1 MKAFKKAVALMLCF
15 VMTLGVFAV
24 SGITIEDLAG
34 LFTPKA
40 EAYTNTTIGRITQ
53 QQVVGTSGSINGVLA
68 RDFWYTSY
76 ANGYFDGNSEPT
88 NLVIPGLGDGDDYTP
103 QGMTYWPEKN
113 WVLISAYDASGQSR
127 ASCIYA
133 IDVASGKFVALFNL
147 YNADG
152 SVNTSHGGGIAAS
165 KHNFYYADSGSKISY
180 VPLSELDVAE
190 GTEKNVTLKGSVNF
204 AGEMNSA
211 STSYCCFDDG
221 VLWTGNFYLDSE
233 DSYKQPANAAHNSML
248 FGYRLDGDSSQEEWN
263 YLCGKY
269 KNLVN
274 VTTASGTGS
283 NSGANLTWNAY
294 KNGDSV
300 DITGNIT
307 APTAYVGEF
316 CPSFASLNLTE
327 GKSYVIEFISTNNS
341 SDLYIFA
348 PNGGGHTN
356 VKQSTQTTKTQLPD
370 GRWHYQ
376 MTFTAGLKPVGADSA
391 WPTTQS
397 TNGTYTGTYTMRF
410 DQDAIQA
417 GETRSFAMTDI
428 GVREANTYSGNEY
441 DYDRIHYVGTVGNP
455 TYVVAFPNNI
465 TADIKHH
472 NANIGD
478 TIPFQR
484 IQYAMVDNGRIYVS
498 RSWSRLMANG
508 NHISEIDIIDIDL
521 NVPGTYSLTINGAT
535 RNDCYLVADN
545 QIHQF
550 HNLSMGEAV
559 CVIDD
564 YLYMFTESAAYNYRK
579 KNWDQSRTSDNGS
592 TSVATQ
598 PVDVVWKIDQ
608 YALMGEERKAFS
620 SSSATDS
627 ASAAGH
633 VDTYVKVN
641 SLDEINYNDKYIIVY
656 ESDVKAANGNKILY
670 ALDSFGGYKA
680 GHVPKNSAGT
690 QANTADSLGIVGH
703 PITKYATDGD
713 NLKLND
719 VMADDK
725 DSLHWNLIGADTGA
739 FRMQNND
746 SYYGKYKNLYF
757 GSRLIYMMNS
767 EGTTSKLDHIKI
779 KDNGDGTF
787 SFYYKGDADYY
798 LWCNDGTVPAYMD
811 AYDKVYNNTYAFG
824 GDNPETTDTVES
836 GAVKAYAGQVE
847 EAGTFHSD
855 AFAKKTANDS
865 GNKTGQVVNEK
876 YTKFHIYHRDED
888 TSIAGE
894 NGLATNLNAELKDD
908 GTYTITLES
917 YSTGQTITQKST
929 TGKPI
934 DFVFVL
940 DTSAS
945 MTNNSDVPY
954 WGISDYPEP
963 YSYNLASTD
972 GRQLKYGDSYHGLWD
987 NRTGGNWYNGWYWH
1001 ITNTYDNNGE
1011 DYFFTINSNLVAQG
1025 STSEGD
1031 MAESYGFKKNPDKG
1045 FAGGYYWVDRT
1056 GDATRFE
1063 ALKKSTLDFIQQI
1076 QEHAEKTGL
1085 QHRIAIVQYGSTSTI
1100 DANQYADEGYYNTGM
1115 YSTGTGV
1122 TMTNYGSLIGS
1133 GFGQNNAVYENAFF
1147 PANHD
1152 NLDQIVN
1159 NLSID
1164 GDSDTFVGHGMAM
1177 ALNSV
1182 ADQMTLFNKEGDRVG
1197 DRIYGTYSKVG
1208 NEGGY
1213 TEADVNSKAVVIN
1226 ITDGAPGYGGSDGDA
1241 AYHASI
1247 EALNN
1252 ANSMK
1257 LYDVDIYSVQIGG
1270 DSVASFS
1277 NADFLDALSSNYI
1290 NGSATSKYEGNDN
1303 TLIKGQA
1310 NGSGYYIQQNLANK
1324 LELDSL
1330 FDQIS
1335 QAGENELLEVETVT
1349 LGSDAVTLQSLGD
1362 TFMLTND
1369 SVATAKTSQIYYDS
1383 LGRIY
1388 EEEPVNANYSVTK
1401 NVSNNTVQ
1409 LTGFNYSSEYVAPGN
1424 DGKKLILQIDN
1435 VLLNP
1440 DKEDQFGLNLP
1451 ISNDTETAIYAN
1463 SSALSSG
1470 TATQYFPQTYFE
1482 VPTFN
1487 YVYDF
1492 GLSMTNSS
1500 LYGTP
1505 VSFDTLP
1512 DKQSPAN
1519 LNLNIAGDAAIG
1531 YNGTTVTSNIAPTC
1545 NGLRESFALMKKPNN
1560 NGYYWAKVNMI
1571 PASNVLYEENVASV
1585 SGNGTSWSSLGTP
1598 VNANQAVSGNYDIY
1612 GYDNAYTT
1620 GNNGFSNGAAD
1631 NVVLDYY
1638 SSRSAT
1644 KTFDFTGDSFDLISA
1659 CGKKTGVQIVTVRN
1673 SAGKIVKVYI
1683 VDTYYSDA
1691 DVISSNNDILYQV
1704 PIVSFSGDYDKYN
1717 VEVTAVYLTSAM
1729 AFRSRNNPVT
1739 TYAIDADNEEI
1750 EVSATTVSDDD
1761 VIAEMLA
1768 EAGMEEL
1775 IGEDVELVWFD
1786 DDSIFNGGTGAF
1798 LVSEPVTTVESVQ
1811 MMANDGEQLSC
1822 RVIYNWGNDGTFI
1835 PDTETLP
1842 DSFVF
1847 NYTKGQLLTS
1857 DDIDSK
1863 YKSSTIVEIEGEDGV
1878 WKFSGWKIP
1887 NNGVIKNDT
1896 VEVTGKWTF
1905 YPELNYYFDSIRI
1918 YNPMQD
1924 QSKYIASEQGASYY
1938 NVINNLA
1945 DTENGIF
1952 TGVKDVF
1959 AYIEGATFGEASF
1972 ADYQSKGPQ
1981 NELYLSNGSTG
1992 VTFSVNLPA
2001 GAKVMLGV
2009 RAVSGAPKLTVNGN
2023 AIAINSATELYY
2035 DITPYLTSANGVAN
2049 VAITNSGTGLLAV
2062 NNMKLVGATT
2072 ASVSALSLDEARM
2085 LMAKPPVDVEYVLP
2099 ETDGVVAY
2107 PGSEPVRDVENPD
2120 PDLDPVG
2127 EYVIT
2132 HPDTDGDTD
2141 DDGTTDWIE
2150 VIIGKVRS
2158 FFSDIFGNIKKIFEF
2173 IVSSF
2178 TEKEVF

>member
-1 MKAFKKAVALMLCF
+1 MKALKKAVALMLCL
-15 VMTLGVFAV
+15 VMTIGVFAV
-24 SGITIEDLAG
+24 AGITVDDLTG
-34 LFTPKA
+34 LFIKA

-53 QQVVGTSGSINGVLA
+53 QQVVGTQTSMDGILA

-76 ANGYFDGNSEPT
+76 ANGYFNGYSEPT
-88 NLVIPGLGDGDDYTP
+88 NMVIPGLGDGDDYTP
-103 QGMTYWPEKN
+103 QGMTYWAEKN
-113 WVLISAYDASGQSR
+113 WVLISAYDASGQGR

-190 GTEKNVTLKGSVNF
+190 KTEKNITIKGSVNF

-221 VLWTGNFYLDSE
+221 VLWTGNFYLDSN

-269 KNLVN
+269 RNLLE
-274 VTTASGTGS
+274 VTTAFGSATDFTTKIYNTGEITGQGDAS
-283 NSGANLTWNAY
+283 YYAY

-300 DITGNIT
+300 DITGSVNVDEGL
-307 APTAYVGEF
+307 YSGY
-316 CPSFASLNLTE
+316 LTE
-327 GKSYVIEFISTNNS
+327 YTGNFGSFYLEEGKKYTIEFISTNNQ
-341 SDLYIFA
+341 SDLYMFS
-348 PNGGGHTN
+348 PKGTHCN
-356 VKQSTQTTKTQLPD
+356 VKAASQITQLED
-370 GRWHYQ
+370 GRFHYK
-376 MTFTAGLKPVGADSA
+376 MIFTAGLRPSGAESA

-397 TNGTYTGTYTMRF
+397 TNGDYTGNYTIRF
-410 DQDAIQA
+410 DQDNIY
-417 GETRSFAMTDI
+417 EDRDFALTDI
-428 GVREANTYSGNEY
+428 GVREVNTYSGNEY

-472 NANIGD
+472 NAEIGT

-498 RSWSRLMANG
+498 RSWSRLIADG
-508 NHISEIDIIDIDL
+508 DYISEIDIIDIDL
-521 NVPGTYSLTINGAT
+521 NIPGTYSLTINGAT
-535 RNDCYLVADN
+535 RNDCYLVSDD

-579 KNWDQSRTSDNGS
+579 KDWDQNRSSDNGP
-592 TSVATQ
+592 TKVATQ

-608 YALMGEERKAFS
+608 YAIMGEERKAFS

-746 SYYGKYKNLYF
+746 SYYGKFKNLYF

-787 SFYYKGDADYY
+787 SFYYDGDADYY

-811 AYDKVYNNTYAFG
+811 AYNKVYNNTYAFG

-855 AFAKKTANDS
+855 AFAHKTVSDS
-865 GNKTGQVVNEK
+865 GNKTGQAVNEK

-945 MTNNSDVPY
+945 MKNNSDVPY
-954 WGISDYPEP
+954 YGISDNPEP
-963 YSYNLASTD
+963 YDYEWGVDSN
-972 GRQLKYGDSYHGLWD
+972 GNRMVKYDDDSYYGVWGKRS
-987 NRTGGNWYNGWYWH
+987 NRKWSG
-1001 ITNTYDNNGE
+1001 
-1011 DYFFTINSNLVAQG
+1011 INSYYYHDVNMYDGNTDMYFGINSEFYAQG
-1025 STSEGD
+1025 GSSVDSMCST
-1031 MAESYGFKKNPDKG
+1031 YGFKKNPDKG
-1045 FAGGYYWVDRT
+1045 FAGGFYWTDRK

-1085 QHRIAIVQYGSTSTI
+1085 QHRIAIVQYGSTSSI
-1100 DANQYADEGYYNTGM
+1100 DLNQYPDEGYYNTGM

-1164 GDSDTFVGHGMAM
+1164 ADSDTFVGHGMAM

-1182 ADQMTLFNKEGDRVG
+1182 ADQMTLFNTSGDKVG

-1226 ITDGAPGYGGSDGDA
+1226 ITDGAPGYGGNDGDA
-1241 AYHASI
+1241 AFHASI

-1252 ANSMK
+1252 ANAMK

-1270 DSVASFS
+1270 DSVADFS

-1290 NGSATSKYEGNDN
+1290 NGSATSKYEGNNN
-1303 TLIKGQA
+1303 TLNKGQA
-1310 NGSGYYIQQNLANK
+1310 NGSGYYISHNLSSQ

-1335 QAGENELLEVETVT
+1335 QAGENNILEVETVT

-1362 TFMLTND
+1362 TFMLTDD

-1388 EEEPVNANYSVTK
+1388 EEEPVTANYSVTK
-1401 NVSNNTVQ
+1401 DVLNNTVK

-1440 DKEDQFGLNLP
+1440 DKEDQFSLSLP
-1451 ISNDTETAIYAN
+1451 ISNDTKTAIYAN
-1463 SSALSSG
+1463 SSAVSSG
-1470 TATQYFPQTYFE
+1470 TATQYFPQAYFE

-1487 YVYDF
+1487 YVYDY

-1505 VSFDTLP
+1505 ISFDTVP
-1512 DKQSPAN
+1512 DKQSPVN
-1519 LNLNIAGDAAIG
+1519 TSVNINGDATIG
-1531 YNGTTVTSNIAPTC
+1531 YNGTTITSNIAPTC
-1545 NGLRESFALMKKPNN
+1545 NGARESFALMKKPNN
-1560 NGYYWAKVNMI
+1560 NGYYWAKVNMV
-1571 PASNVLYEENVASV
+1571 PASNVYYEDNYAAVIASNNKDWSTAGTTTGLSQSL
-1585 SGNGTSWSSLGTP
+1585 SG
-1598 VNANQAVSGNYDIY
+1598 ANDVY
-1612 GYDNAYTT
+1612 GYDAAYANST
-1620 GNNGFSNGAAD
+1620 S
-1631 NVVLDYY
+1631 Y
-1638 SSRSAT
+1638 SSGSSKYVAVDANNKRSDT
-1644 KTFDFTGDSFDLISA
+1644 LTFNFAGTGIDLISA
-1659 CGKKTGVQIVTVRN
+1659 CGTNTGMQIVTIKQGN
-1673 SAGKIVKVYI
+1673 TIKKAYI
-1683 VDTYYSDA
+1683 VDTYYNDA
-1691 DVISSNNDILYQV
+1691 TYGTLYQV
-1704 PIVSFSGDYDKYN
+1704 PIIHFEGDHGTYTVETTATYLSKAGAITHGTVSTNSVDDTN
-1717 VEVTAVYLTSAM
+1717 LEIQSA
-1729 AFRSRNNPVT
+1729 P
-1739 TYAIDADNEEI
+1739 ADTLSIEEI
-1750 EVSATTVSDDD
+1750 
-1761 VIAEMLA
+1761 LA
-1768 EAGMEEL
+1768 EIGMEEL
-1775 IGEDVELVWFD
+1775 IGTDVELVWMD
-1786 DDSIFNGGTGAF
+1786 DNSILNGGTGVEGSNLATQADGS
-1798 LVSEPVTTVESVQ
+1798 VSL
-1811 MMANDGEQLSC
+1811 AN
-1822 RVIYNWGNDGTFI
+1822 
-1835 PDTETLP
+1835 
-1842 DSFVF
+1842 
-1847 NYTKGQLLTS
+1847 
-1857 DDIDSK
+1857 
-1863 YKSSTIVEIEGEDGV
+1863 
-1878 WKFSGWKIP
+1878 
-1887 NNGVIKNDT
+1887 
-1896 VEVTGKWTF
+1896 
-1905 YPELNYYFDSIRI
+1905 YFDGFRV

-1924 QSKYIASEQGASYY
+1924 QSAYIASEQDVTYV
-1938 NVINNLA
+1938 NLINNLA
-1945 DTENGIF
+1945 KTEGGIF
-1952 TGVKDVF
+1952 SDISNIF
-1959 AYIEGATFGEASF
+1959 AYIEGATFNEANF
-1972 ADYQSKGPQ
+1972 TNYHNAGPE
-1981 NELYLSNGSTG
+1981 NELYLAKGTKG
-1992 VTFSVNLPA
+1992 VSFKVNLPA
-2001 GAKVMLGV
+2001 GAKVMLGA
-2009 RAVSGAPKLTVNGN
+2009 RAVSKAPKLTVNGN
-2023 AIAINSATELYY
+2023 AIAINSATEMYY
-2035 DITPYLTSANGVAN
+2035 DITPYLTASNGVAT
-2049 VAITNSGTGLLAV
+2049 VAITNSGDGLLAV

-2072 ASVSALSLDEARM
+2072 ANISTQSLDESIA
-2085 LMAKPPVDVEYVLP
+2085 LMSLKPVDVEYTLP
-2099 ETDGVVAY
+2099 ENDAVIAY
-2107 PGSEPVRDVENPD
+2107 PGSEPNRVVANPD
-2120 PDLDPVG
+2120 PDLDIDKANDDIVETPDEPVQ
-2127 EYVIT
+2127 
-2132 HPDTDGDTD
+2132 D
-2141 DDGTTDWIE
+2141 DFSEFEAILNKIIE
-2150 VIIGKVRS
+2150 
-2158 FFSDIFGNIKKIFEF
+2158 FFKKIFATVASWF
-2173 IVSSF
+2173 AA
-2178 TEKEVF
+2178 

>member
-24 SGITIEDLAG
+24 SGITVDDLAG

-53 QQVVGTSGSINGVLA
+53 QQVVGATTSMDGILA

-103 QGMTYWPEKN
+103 QGMTYWTEKN
-113 WVLISAYDASGQSR
+113 WLLISAYDASGQGR

-190 GTEKNVTLKGSVNF
+190 GTEKNITLKGSVNF

-221 VLWTGNFYLDSE
+221 VLWTGNFYLDSN

-248 FGYRLDGDSSQEEWN
+248 LGYRLDGDSSQEEWN

-316 CPSFASLNLTE
+316 CPTFASLELTE

-417 GETRSFAMTDI
+417 GESRSFAMTDI

-478 TIPFQR
+478 IIPFQR

-498 RSWSRLMANG
+498 RSWSRLIADG
-508 NHISEIDIIDIDL
+508 NYISEIDIIDIDL
-521 NVPGTYSLTINGAT
+521 NIPGTYSLTINGAT
-535 RNDCYLVADN
+535 RNDCYLIADD

-579 KNWDQSRTSDNGS
+579 KDWDQNGSSDNGP

-670 ALDSFGGYKA
+670 AFDSFGGYKA

-746 SYYGKYKNLYF
+746 SYYGKFKNLYF

-767 EGTTSKLDHIKI
+767 EGTTSKLDHMKI

-787 SFYYKGDADYY
+787 SFYYDGDADYY

-824 GDNPETTDTVES
+824 GDSPETTDTVES

-865 GNKTGQVVNEK
+865 GNKTGGAVNEK

-940 DTSAS
+940 DTSGS
-945 MTNNSDVPY
+945 MQNNSDVPY
-954 WGISDYPEP
+954 YGISDNPEP
-963 YSYNLASTD
+963 YDYEWAD
-972 GRQLKYGDSYHGLWD
+972 GNRAIKYDSDSYYKVWQKRSDDQDSGWF
-987 NRTGGNWYNGWYWH
+987 TAWYKHTVNFYSEQ
-1001 ITNTYDNNGE
+1001 NPQ
-1011 DYFFTINSNLVAQG
+1011 DYYFGINSELHPIG
-1025 STSEGD
+1025 SSNQNSMCVT
-1031 MAESYGFKKNPDKG
+1031 YGFKKNPDKG
-1045 FAGGYYWVDRT
+1045 FAGGFYWVDRK
-1056 GDATRFE
+1056 GDATRLQ
-1063 ALKKSTLDFIQQI
+1063 AMKQSTLDFIQQI
-1076 QEHAEKTGL
+1076 QDHAEKTGL
-1085 QHRIAIVQYGSTSTI
+1085 QHRIAIVQYGSTSYLGGRTGE
-1100 DANQYADEGYYNTGM
+1100 DENFNNTGL
-1115 YSTGTGV
+1115 YSTTTGTK
-1122 TMTNYGSLIGS
+1122 MTNFGDLCTDKTNRTFT
-1133 GFGQNNAVYENAFF
+1133 GFGNNVSVYENAFY

-1159 NLSID
+1159 NISVS
-1164 GDSDTFVGHGMAM
+1164 GDPDTFVEHGMEM
-1177 ALNSV
+1177 ALNII
-1182 ADQMTLFNKEGDRVG
+1182 ADQMTLFNTTGDRVG

-1226 ITDGAPGYGGSDGDA
+1226 ITDGVPGYGKDDGDA
-1241 AYHASI
+1241 AYCSARK
-1247 EALNN
+1247 ALEH

-1257 LYDVDIYSVQIGG
+1257 MYDVDIYTVQLGSESG
-1270 DSVASFS
+1270 DLN
-1277 NADFLDALSSNYI
+1277 NADFLNALSSNYLG
-1290 NGSATSKYEGNDN
+1290 GSATSKYESSSN
-1303 TLIKGQA
+1303 TLNIG
-1310 NGSGYYIQQNLANK
+1310 NSIGSGYYFQHNLSSQ

-1330 FDQIS
+1330 FDHIS
-1335 QAGENELLEVETVT
+1335 QAGENNILEVETVT

-1409 LTGFNYSSEYVAPGN
+1409 LTGFNYSSEYVSPGN

-1451 ISNDTETAIYAN
+1451 ISNDAKTAIYAN

-1482 VPTFN
+1482 VPTFD

-1492 GLSMTNSS
+1492 GLSMVNSS

-1560 NGYYWAKVNMI
+1560 SGYYWAKVNMI
-1571 PASNVLYEENVASV
+1571 PASNVYYEESYFSTNATD
-1585 SGNGTSWSSLGTP
+1585 NKDWSSAGS
-1598 VNANQAVSGNYDIY
+1598 AVSLTQSLSGANDRY
-1612 GYDNAYTT
+1612 GYDASYAAAANNTHSMGTAKYVQVDSTNKRSDTLTLNLT
-1620 GNNGFSNGAAD
+1620 G
-1631 NVVLDYY
+1631 
-1638 SSRSAT
+1638 
-1644 KTFDFTGDSFDLISA
+1644 TGFDLIGS
-1659 CGKKTGVQIVTVRN
+1659 CGSTTGVQIVTVKN
-1673 SAGKIVKVYI
+1673 SSGNIEKVFM
-1683 VDTYYSDA
+1683 VDTYYKDT
-1691 DVISSNNDILYQV
+1691 VNNFGTLNQV
-1704 PIVSFSGDYDKYN
+1704 PIVNFTGDYGKYT
-1717 VEVTAVYLTSAM
+1717 VEVTAAYLSGAN
-1729 AFRSRNNPVT
+1729 ALKQPAVVE
-1739 TYAIDADNEEI
+1739 TYAIDGTEIEASSSVLTNDEIVADMLAEIGMEELANEEI
-1750 EVSATTVSDDD
+1750 EIIWMDDN
-1761 VIAEMLA
+1761 
-1768 EAGMEEL
+1768 
-1775 IGEDVELVWFD
+1775 
-1786 DDSIFNGGTGAF
+1786 SIFNGGTGAG
-1798 LVSEPVTTVESVQ
+1798 TVE
-1811 MMANDGEQLSC
+1811 
-1822 RVIYNWGNDGTFI
+1822 
-1835 PDTETLP
+1835 
-1842 DSFVF
+1842 
-1847 NYTKGQLLTS
+1847 
-1857 DDIDSK
+1857 
-1863 YKSSTIVEIEGEDGV
+1863 EGEVSMFANALENYVDG
-1878 WKFSGWKIP
+1878 
-1887 NNGVIKNDT
+1887 
-1896 VEVTGKWTF
+1896 
-1905 YPELNYYFDSIRI
+1905 IRV

-1924 QSKYIASEQGASYY
+1924 QSKYIASEQGAQYY
-1938 NVINNLA
+1938 NVVNNLA
-1945 DTENGIF
+1945 KTSGGIF
-1952 TGVKDVF
+1952 TNIKDIL
-1959 AYIEGATFGEASF
+1959 AYVEGATFGEANF
-1972 ADYQSKGPQ
+1972 ANYQKKGPQ
-1981 NELYLSNGSTG
+1981 NELYLANGSKG
-1992 VTFSVNLPA
+1992 VTFSVNVPS
-2001 GAKVMLGV
+2001 GGKVMLGV
-2009 RAVSGAPKLTVNGN
+2009 RAVTGSPKLKVNNEVQSITSSTEMYYDVTNAVSGAG
-2023 AIAINSATELYY
+2023 
-2035 DITPYLTSANGVAN
+2035 GV
-2049 VAITNSGTGLLAV
+2049 VTITNDGIGLLAV
-2062 NNMKLVGATT
+2062 NNIKLVGA
-2072 ASVSALSLDEARM
+2072 SVATVDMFSLDDVKM
-2085 LMAKPPVDVEYVLP
+2085 LMAAPAKEVVFNA
-2099 ETDGVVAY
+2099 TSDGVVAY
-2107 PGSEPVRDVENPD
+2107 PGSEPVREIENPD

-2132 HPDTDGDTD
+2132 YPDTDGDAD

-2150 VIIGKVRS
+2150 VVIGYIRS
-2158 FFSDIFGNIKKIFEF
+2158 FFSDVFGSIKQFFEL
-2173 IVSSF
+2173 IISF
-2178 TEKEVF
+2178 FTTKEVF

>member
-1 MKAFKKAVALMLCF
+1 
-15 VMTLGVFAV
+15 
-24 SGITIEDLAG
+24 
-34 LFTPKA
+34 
-40 EAYTNTTIGRITQ
+40 
-53 QQVVGTSGSINGVLA
+53 
-68 RDFWYTSY
+68 
-76 ANGYFDGNSEPT
+76 NSEPT
-88 NLVIPGLGDGDDYTP
+88 NMVIPGLGDGDDYTP
-103 QGMTYWPEKN
+103 QGMTYWAEKN
-113 WVLISAYDASGQSR
+113 WVLISAYDASGQGR

-147 YNADG
+147 YNADD

-190 GTEKNVTLKGSVNF
+190 KTEKNITLKGSVNF

-221 VLWTGNFYLDSE
+221 VLWTGNFYLDSN

-307 APTAYVGEF
+307 APNAYVGEF
-316 CPSFASLNLTE
+316 CPGFASLELTE
-327 GKSYVIEFISTNNS
+327 GKSYVIEFKSNYKD

-370 GRWHYQ
+370 GRWHYK
-376 MTFTAGLKPVGADSA
+376 MTFTAGLRPNGADSA

-417 GETRSFAMTDI
+417 GEARSFAMTDI

-472 NANIGD
+472 NANIGA

-498 RSWSRLMANG
+498 RSWSRLIADG
-508 NHISEIDIIDIDL
+508 NYISEIDIIDIDL

-535 RNDCYLVADN
+535 RNDCYQVTDD

-579 KNWDQSRTSDNGS
+579 KDWDQNRSSDNGP

-608 YALMGEERKAFS
+608 YAIMGEERKAFS

-633 VDTYVKVN
+633 VDTYVKIN

-680 GHVPKNSAGT
+680 GHVPKNSEGT

-725 DSLHWNLIGADTGA
+725 DSLHWNLIGTDTGA

-746 SYYGKYKNLYF
+746 SYYGKFKNLYF
-757 GSRLIYMMNS
+757 GSRLIYMMDS
-767 EGTTSKLDHIKI
+767 EYKKNNDGTFSKQLDNMKI

-787 SFYYKGDADYY
+787 SFYYDGAADYY

-811 AYDKVYNNTYAFG
+811 AYNNVYNNTYAFG
-824 GDNPETTDTVES
+824 GDNPETTGTVES

-855 AFAKKTANDS
+855 AFALKTANDS
-865 GNKTGQVVNEK
+865 GNKTGQAVNEK

-917 YSTGQTITQKST
+917 YATGQTITQKST

-940 DTSAS
+940 DTSGS
-945 MTNNSDVPY
+945 MQNNSDVPY
-954 WGISDYPEP
+954 WGISDNPEP
-963 YSYNLASTD
+963 YDYDWGVDSNGNRTV
-972 GRQLKYGDSYHGLWD
+972 KYDDDSYYGVWGKRS
-987 NRTGGNWYNGWYWH
+987 NRKWSG
-1001 ITNTYDNNGE
+1001 INTYYCHDVNMYDGNT
-1011 DYFFTINSNLVAQG
+1011 DMYFGINSEFYAQG
-1025 STSEGD
+1025 GSSVDSMCTT
-1031 MAESYGFKKNPDKG
+1031 YGFKKNPDKG
-1045 FAGGYYWVDRT
+1045 FAGGFYWTERS
-1056 GDATRFE
+1056 GDATRLQ
-1063 ALKKSTLDFIQQI
+1063 AMKQSTLDFIQQI

-1085 QHRIAIVQYGSTSTI
+1085 QHRISIVQYGSTSYLGGRTGE
-1100 DANQYADEGYYNTGM
+1100 DEYFNNTGL
-1115 YSTGTGV
+1115 YSTTTGT
-1122 TMTNYGSLIGS
+1122 TMTNFGDLCTDRTNRTFT
-1133 GFGQNNAVYENAFF
+1133 GFGNNVSVYENAFY

-1152 NLDQIVN
+1152 NLEQIIN
-1159 NLSID
+1159 NISVS
-1164 GDSDTFVGHGMAM
+1164 GDPDTFVEHGMEM
-1177 ALNSV
+1177 ALNII
-1182 ADQMTLFNKEGDRVG
+1182 ADQMTLFNTTGDRVG

-1226 ITDGAPGYGGSDGDA
+1226 ITDGVPGYGKDDGDA
-1241 AYHASI
+1241 AHCSARRALEHA
-1247 EALNN
+1247 N
-1252 ANSMK
+1252 AMK
-1257 LYDVDIYSVQIGG
+1257 MYDVDIYTVQLGSESG
-1270 DSVASFS
+1270 DLN
-1277 NADFLDALSSNYI
+1277 NANFLNALSSNYLG
-1290 NGSATSKYEGNDN
+1290 GSATSKYESSSNTFNMGNQ
-1303 TLIKGQA
+1303 I
-1310 NGSGYYIQQNLANK
+1310 GSGYYLQHSLSST
-1324 LELDSL
+1324 LELGSL
-1330 FDQIS
+1330 FDHLS
-1335 QAGENELLEVETVT
+1335 QAGENNILEVETVT

-1463 SSALSSG
+1463 PSALSSG

-1492 GLSMTNSS
+1492 GLSMVNSS

-1571 PASNVLYEENVASV
+1571 PASNVYYEESYLSAVASNNKDWTNIGSSAGLSQTM
-1585 SGNGTSWSSLGTP
+1585 SG
-1598 VNANQAVSGNYDIY
+1598 ANDLY
-1612 GYDNAYTT
+1612 GYDASYAA
-1620 GNNGFSNGAAD
+1620 NNTYSNGIAKYVAVD
-1631 NVVLDYY
+1631 ASNN
-1638 SSRSAT
+1638 RSDT
-1644 KTFDFTGDSFDLISA
+1644 QKVRVTGEGFDLIGS
-1659 CGKKTGVQIVTVRN
+1659 CGKTTGVQIVSVRDSSN
-1673 SAGKIVKVYI
+1673 KLVKAYI
-1683 VDTYYSDA
+1683 VDTYY
-1691 DVISSNNDILYQV
+1691 NDGNILPSGNLNQV
-1704 PIVSFSGDYDKYN
+1704 PVVSFRGNYDTYT
-1717 VEVTAVYLTSAM
+1717 VEVTAAYLSSAN
-1729 AFRSRNNPVT
+1729 ALKQPAAVE
-1739 TYAIDADNEEI
+1739 TYAVDGTEIEASSTVLTNDEIVAQMLVEIGMEELANEEI
-1750 EVSATTVSDDD
+1750 EIIWMDENSV
-1761 VIAEMLA
+1761 
-1768 EAGMEEL
+1768 
-1775 IGEDVELVWFD
+1775 
-1786 DDSIFNGGTGAF
+1786 FNGGTGAQGEADDE
-1798 LVSEPVTTVESVQ
+1798 VSMFATASLD
-1811 MMANDGEQLSC
+1811 NYIDGI
-1822 RVIYNWGNDGTFI
+1822 RV
-1835 PDTETLP
+1835 
-1842 DSFVF
+1842 
-1847 NYTKGQLLTS
+1847 
-1857 DDIDSK
+1857 
-1863 YKSSTIVEIEGEDGV
+1863 
-1878 WKFSGWKIP
+1878 
-1887 NNGVIKNDT
+1887 
-1896 VEVTGKWTF
+1896 
-1905 YPELNYYFDSIRI
+1905 

-1952 TGVKDVF
+1952 TGIKD
-1959 AYIEGATFGEASF
+1959 
-1972 ADYQSKGPQ
+1972 
-1981 NELYLSNGSTG
+1981 
-1992 VTFSVNLPA
+1992 
-2001 GAKVMLGV
+2001 
-2009 RAVSGAPKLTVNGN
+2009 
-2023 AIAINSATELYY
+2023 
-2035 DITPYLTSANGVAN
+2035 
-2049 VAITNSGTGLLAV
+2049 
-2062 NNMKLVGATT
+2062 
-2072 ASVSALSLDEARM
+2072 
-2085 LMAKPPVDVEYVLP
+2085 
-2099 ETDGVVAY
+2099 
-2107 PGSEPVRDVENPD
+2107 
-2120 PDLDPVG
+2120 
-2127 EYVIT
+2127 
-2132 HPDTDGDTD
+2132 
-2141 DDGTTDWIE
+2141 
-2150 VIIGKVRS
+2150 
-2158 FFSDIFGNIKKIFEF
+2158 
-2173 IVSSF
+2173 
-2178 TEKEVF
+2178 

>member
-1 MKAFKKAVALMLCF
+1 MKALKKAVALMLCF
-15 VMTLGVFAV
+15 VMTIGIFAV
-24 SGITIEDLAG
+24 SGITVDDLAG

-53 QQVVGTSGSINGVLA
+53 QQVVGATTSMDGILA

-76 ANGYFDGNSEPT
+76 ANGYFDGHSEPT

-103 QGMTYWPEKN
+103 QGMTYWAEKN
-113 WVLISAYDASGQSR
+113 WVLISAYDASGQGR

-133 IDVASGKFVALFNL
+133 IDVASGKFVALFNI
-147 YNADG
+147 YNANG

-180 VPLSELDVAE
+180 IPLSELDVAE
-190 GTEKNVTLKGSVNF
+190 NTEKNITIKGSVDF

-211 STSYCCFDDG
+211 NTSYCCYDDG
-221 VLWTGNFYLDSE
+221 VLWVGNFYYSGDSRYTT
-233 DSYKQPANAAHNSML
+233 SANAAHKSML
-248 FGYRLDGDSSQEEWN
+248 LGYRLDGDSSQEEWN

-269 KNLVN
+269 RNLLE
-274 VTTASGTGS
+274 VTTAFGSATDFTTKIYNTGEITGQGDAS
-283 NSGANLTWNAY
+283 YYAY

-300 DITGNIT
+300 DITGSVNVDEGLHSG
-307 APTAYVGEF
+307 Y
-316 CPSFASLNLTE
+316 LTE
-327 GKSYVIEFISTNNS
+327 YTGNFGSFYLEEGKKYTIEFISTNNQ
-341 SDLYIFA
+341 SDLYMFS
-348 PNGGGHTN
+348 PKNTHCN
-356 VKQSTQTTKTQLPD
+356 VKAASQITQLED
-370 GRWHYQ
+370 GRFHYK
-376 MTFTAGLKPVGADSA
+376 MIFTAGLRPSGAESV

-397 TNGTYTGTYTMRF
+397 TNGDYTGNYTIRF
-410 DQDAIQA
+410 DQDNIY
-417 GETRSFAMTDI
+417 EDRDFALTDI
-428 GVREANTYSGNEY
+428 GVREVNTYSGNEY

-455 TYVVAFPNNI
+455 TYVVAFPDTI
-465 TADIKHH
+465 VTDIKY
-472 NANIGD
+472 NDDKDIGTTVD
-478 TIPFQR
+478 FDK

-498 RSWSRLMANG
+498 RSWSRIIESTNYL
-508 NHISEIDIIDIDL
+508 SELDIIDIDL
-521 NVPGTYSLTINGAT
+521 NVPGTYSLTVNGAI
-535 RNDCYLVADN
+535 RNDCYLVTDD

-579 KNWDQSRTSDNGS
+579 KDWDTNKDSGDGPTN
-592 TSVATQ
+592 VATQ
-598 PVDVVWKIDQ
+598 PIDVVWKIDQ

-746 SYYGKYKNLYF
+746 SYYGKFKNLYF

-779 KDNGDGTF
+779 EDNGDGTF
-787 SFYYKGDADYY
+787 SFYYDGDADYY

-811 AYDKVYNNTYAFG
+811 DYNKVYNNTYAFG

-855 AFAKKTANDS
+855 AFAHKTVSDS
-865 GNKTGQVVNEK
+865 GNKTGQAVNEK
-876 YTKFHIYHRDED
+876 YRKFHIYHRDED

-894 NGLATNLNAELKDD
+894 NGLATNLSAELKDD

-945 MTNNSDVPY
+945 MKNNSDVPY
-954 WGISDYPEP
+954 YGISDNPEA
-963 YSYNLASTD
+963 YDYEWAD
-972 GRQLKYGDSYHGLWD
+972 GNRAIKYDSDSYYKVWQKRSDDQDSGWF
-987 NRTGGNWYNGWYWH
+987 TAWYKHTVNFYSEQ
-1001 ITNTYDNNGE
+1001 NPQ
-1011 DYFFTINSNLVAQG
+1011 DYYFGINSELHPIG
-1025 STSEGD
+1025 SSNQNSMCVT
-1031 MAESYGFKKNPDKG
+1031 YGFKKNPDKG
-1045 FAGGYYWVDRT
+1045 FAGGFYWVDRK

-1076 QEHAEKTGL
+1076 QEHAKKTGL
-1085 QHRIAIVQYGSTSTI
+1085 QHRIAIVQYGSTSSI
-1100 DANQYADEGYYNTGM
+1100 DLNQYPDEGYYNTGM

-1164 GDSDTFVGHGMAM
+1164 ADSDTFVGHGMTM
-1177 ALNSV
+1177 ALNTV
-1182 ADQMTLFNKEGDRVG
+1182 ADQMTLFNTSGDKVG
-1197 DRIYGTYSKVG
+1197 DRIYGTYSKAN

-1252 ANSMK
+1252 ANAMK

-1270 DSVASFS
+1270 DSVADFS

-1290 NGSATSKYEGNDN
+1290 NGSATSKYEGNNN
-1303 TLIKGQA
+1303 TLNKGQA
-1310 NGSGYYIQQNLANK
+1310 NGSGYYISHSLSSQ

-1335 QAGENELLEVETVT
+1335 QAGENNILEVETVT
-1349 LGSDAVTLQSLGD
+1349 LGSDAITLQSLGD
-1362 TFMLTND
+1362 TFMLTDD

-1388 EEEPVNANYSVTK
+1388 EEEPVTADYSVDK
-1401 NVSNNTVQ
+1401 DVLNNTVE

-1463 SSALSSG
+1463 PSALSSG

-1487 YVYDF
+1487 YVYDY
-1492 GLSMTNSS
+1492 GLTMYNSS

-1519 LNLNIAGDAAIG
+1519 LNLNIAGDAAIS
-1531 YNGTTVTSNIAPTC
+1531 YNGTTINSNIAPDC
-1545 NGLRESFALMKKPNN
+1545 DGIRESYALMRKPTN
-1560 NGYYWAKVNMI
+1560 NGYYWAKVNMA
-1571 PASNVLYEENVASV
+1571 PASNVYFEQNYATITASD
-1585 SGNGTSWSSLGTP
+1585 NKDWTTTGTSANLTQSMS
-1598 VNANQAVSGNYDIY
+1598 NASDVY
-1612 GYDNAYTT
+1612 GYDSAYAT
-1620 GNNGFSNGAAD
+1620 NRNFSNGTASYVSVD
-1631 NVVLDYY
+1631 STNK
-1638 SSRSAT
+1638 RSDT
-1644 KTFDFTGDSFDLISA
+1644 QKLVFTGTGFDLISA
-1659 CGKKTGVQIVTVRN
+1659 CGTNTGIQTVVVRKDGAIKKVF
-1673 SAGKIVKVYI
+1673 A
-1683 VDTYYSDA
+1683 VDTFY
-1691 DVISSNNDILYQV
+1691 NDITYGTIYQV
-1704 PIVSFSGDYDKYN
+1704 PILHYEGDYGTYTI
-1717 VEVTAVYLTSAM
+1717 ETTAAYLSTAGAIKHGTVSTNSVDGSEIELQSA
-1729 AFRSRNNPVT
+1729 PVDT
-1739 TYAIDADNEEI
+1739 ITAEEI
-1750 EVSATTVSDDD
+1750 FTQ
-1761 VIAEMLA
+1761 I
-1768 EAGMEEL
+1768 GMEEL
-1775 IGEDVELVWFD
+1775 IGEDVELVWMD
-1786 DDSIFNGGTGAF
+1786 DNSIFNGGTGAEG
-1798 LVSEPVTTVESVQ
+1798 L
-1811 MMANDGEQLSC
+1811 NLSTQA
-1822 RVIYNWGNDGTFI
+1822 DGTVAL
-1835 PDTETLP
+1835 D
-1842 DSFVF
+1842 
-1847 NYTKGQLLTS
+1847 NY
-1857 DDIDSK
+1857 
-1863 YKSSTIVEIEGEDGV
+1863 VDG
-1878 WKFSGWKIP
+1878 F
-1887 NNGVIKNDT
+1887 
-1896 VEVTGKWTF
+1896 
-1905 YPELNYYFDSIRI
+1905 RI
-1918 YNPMQD
+1918 YNPTQD
-1924 QSKYIASEQGASYY
+1924 QSAYPATEQGATYV
-1938 NVINNLA
+1938 NLIGNLA
-1945 DTENGIF
+1945 DTDNGIF
-1952 TGVKDVF
+1952 TDITDIF
-1959 AYIEGATFGEASF
+1959 AYVEGATFGEANF
-1972 ADYQSKGPQ
+1972 ANYQNNGPQ
-1981 NELYLSNGSTG
+1981 NELYLSKGTEG
-1992 VTFSVNLPA
+1992 VSFKVNLSDDA
-2001 GAKVMLGV
+2001 IVMLSA

-2023 AIAINSATELYY
+2023 AISINSATEMYY
-2035 DITPYLTSANGVAN
+2035 DITKYLTKTSGVAT
-2049 VAITNSGTGLLAV
+2049 VAITNTGTGLLAV

-2072 ASVSALSLDEARM
+2072 ASISTCSLEDSVALMSLT
-2085 LMAKPPVDVEYVLP
+2085 PVDVEYTLP
-2099 ETDGVVAY
+2099 EEETVVAY
-2107 PGSEPVRDVENPD
+2107 PGSEPVRDIVNPD
-2120 PDLDPVG
+2120 PFLDADV
-2127 EYVIT
+2127 
-2132 HPDTDGDTD
+2132 DTD
-2141 DDGTTDWIE
+2141 DDDSTETPEPDSSIFDS
-2150 VIIGKVRS
+2150 IIGALRR
-2158 FFSDIFGNIKKIFEF
+2158 FFVDPFSKIIDLIK
-2173 IVSSF
+2173 S
-2178 TEKEVF
+2178 VFSKLMF